1 MIDTIFDIFLSA
13 LILLTALAA
22 IAGRQLFG
30 AVAFF
35 LVFGVMVAIAWIRLK
50 AIDVAIAEA
59 AIGAG
64 LTGVLLL
71 GAVARMR
78 QLAPEGVAPG
88 PVWLRAVTAL
98 AAAGVSAGI
107 GWAVLTLPPTSG
119 MQPEVGLRIS
129 QAGAENPVTA
139 VLLNFRAWDT
149 MLESIVLLAAVLAV
163 WSLTKDHVW
172 GGVAGRKAP
181 VPRDEVL
188 AGFARTLPPIG
199 LLTGVYLVWAGG
211 TQPGGAFQGG
221 TVLAAV
227 LLLAIAAGQLPAPSV
242 GSGRVRFLLV
252 LGPAVFLAVA
262 LAGAVGGQFLLLPAD
277 HAKTLILLIETTLTV
292 SIALTLVLL
301 LLGPPETGD
310 ST

>member
-1 MIDTIFDIFLSA
+1 MMDTVFDIFLSA

-35 LVFGVMVAIAWIRLK
+35 LVFGVMVAIAWIRLE

-78 QLAPEGVAPG
+78 QLAPEDVAPG

-172 GGVAGRKAP
+172 GGVAGRSAP

-188 AGFARTLPPIG
+188 AGFARALPPIG

-277 HAKTLILLIETTLTV
+277 HAKTLILLIEAALTV
-292 SIALTLVLL
+292 SITLTLVLL
-301 LLGPPETGD
+301 LLGAPETEA
-310 ST
+310 SS